1 MAEHGS
7 SATFQHLEVPIH
19 SLGAE
24 AMLRPPQGMECNNS
38 SPKTIEEF
46 VKKCAQFSYGRTGS

>member
-1 MAEHGS
+1 MAEQGFIT
-7 SATFQHLEVPIH
+7 AFQHLEVPLH

-24 AMLRPPQGMECNNS
+24 AMLRPPVGLECTNT

-46 VKKCAQFSYGRTGS
+46 VKRSA